1 MGTIWGYLSKNVP
14 MKEQWRY
21 GDENVFT
28 SEKKDQ
34 LLNDIDDII
43 IPEQSQALNLCVIG
57 YKASGKSSLIN
68 TLKTVVRNSG
78 HLCTVV
84 PAYGKNR
91 GCTSRKLN
99 GVTLKTLSSGKKIC
113 VYDTFGIQR
122 EPLRNDDDKNAALI
136 DDLKKTIAGHVMH
149 NYEFQEIS
157 IQEESDFYRRPTLSD
172 RMHCVIFV
180 INAENVQELSEYK
193 TLLMV
198 QQHLANENVPLRLV
212 LTYVDKLHPGASD
225 KLSGIF
231 HNRLIYDK
239 VRNVKEIFSLQDC
252 HILPIANYVDS
263 DQPNLNQDVLA
274 LLALDNILQ
283 ETLAAFQ

>member
-1 MGTIWGYLSKNVP
+1 MGTIWSYLSKNVP

-78 HLCTVV
+78 QVCTVV
-84 PAYGKNR
+84 PAYGPNHD
-91 GCTSRKLN
+91 CTSKKLN

-113 VYDTFGIQR
+113 VYDTCGIKR
-122 EPLRNDDDKNAALI
+122 EPIRNDGDKNAALI

-157 IQEESDFYRRPTLSD
+157 IHEESAFYRRPTLSD

-180 INAENVQELSEYK
+180 INAENVQEPPDYQ
-193 TLLMV
+193 TLLIV
-198 QQHLANENVPLRLV
+198 QHHLANENVPLRLV
-212 LTYVDKLHPGASD
+212 LTKVDKLHPGASD

-239 VRNVKEIFSLQDC
+239 VRKVKEIFSLQDC
-252 HILPIANYVDS
+252 HILPIANYVNS